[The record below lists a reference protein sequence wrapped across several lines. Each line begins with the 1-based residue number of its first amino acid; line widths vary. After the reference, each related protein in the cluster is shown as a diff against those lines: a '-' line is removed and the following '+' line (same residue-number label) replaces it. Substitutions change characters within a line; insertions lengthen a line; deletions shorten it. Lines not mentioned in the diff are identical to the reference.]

1 MWPQA
6 GMPGAQPSEE
16 AERTP
21 APRGLRGAHTL
32 IRTVSRT
39 GGAQAPGCK
48 FMAPARC
55 RLDAGLGLGCWGE
68 HRPLGSSHGRR
79 ARGLRGFWSWQLSGR
94 TAWWEWVVQPFLGST
109 VLRWDNL
116 LPGERG
122 SPGQGGLASVSK
134 AGPVP

>member
-1 MWPQA
+1 
-6 GMPGAQPSEE
+6 
-16 AERTP
+16 
-21 APRGLRGAHTL
+21 
-32 IRTVSRT
+32 
-39 GGAQAPGCK
+39 
-48 FMAPARC
+48 MAPARC
-55 RLDAGLGLGCWGE
+55 RPDAGLGLGCWGE
-68 HRPLGSSHGRR
+68 HRPLGSGHGRR
-79 ARGLRGFWSWQLSGR
+79 SGGLRDFRPWQLSGR